1 MRRGKMKILLIS
13 NTSRSLYN
21 FRSGLMDALKENG
34 FRVAL
39 CASFDECTPKLQ
51 KKGFR
56 IIPVKLDR
64 KGKNPLKDMMLIASF
79 YRILRREKPD
89 LTLHFSIKPNI
100 YGAMAAR
107 LARVK
112 CINTVTGLGYVF
124 VEESLLLKFVKILY
138 KISFRFPENIFF
150 QNNHDLNFFM
160 NKNIINKNKAIL
172 VSGSGVNVKYFH
184 PDFCKGFKRK
194 NKNFVFLF
202 IGRLLWDKGIDQFV
216 KASKM
221 VRQRYPQTE
230 FCLLGRIDKENPSAV
245 SEKVIRDW
253 EKEKL
258 IKYLGTTHDV
268 RSFICQSDAVV
279 LPSFYKEGLPRSLL
293 EGMAMAKPIIATDI
307 PGCREV
313 VEDGKNGFLVPPKD
327 HNALARA
334 MIQLIE
340 LSLKEREKLGSFG
353 REKAVKEFDENNIIN
368 SYLEAITA
376 IVRK

>member
-1 MRRGKMKILLIS
+1 MKILLIS

-39 CASFDECTPKLQ
+39 CASFDEYTPKLQ

-79 YRILRREKPD
+79 YRILNREKPD
-89 LTLHFSIKPNI
+89 LALHFSIKPNI
-100 YGAMAAR
+100 YGAIAAR
-107 LARVK
+107 LAGVK

-124 VEESLLLKFVKILY
+124 IEESLLLKFVKILY

-202 IGRLLWDKGIDQFV
+202 VGRLLWDKGINQFV
-216 KASKM
+216 KASEI
-221 VRQRYPQTE
+221 VRKKYPQTE
-230 FCLLGRIDKENPSAV
+230 FCLLGRIDKGNPNAV
-245 SEKVIRDW
+245 PEKVIRDW

-258 IKYLGTTHDV
+258 IKYLGTTYDV

-279 LPSFYKEGLPRSLL
+279 LPSFYREGLPRSLL
-293 EGMAMAKPIIATDI
+293 EGMAMAKPIITTDF

-313 VEDGKNGFLVPPKD
+313 VEDGKNGFLVCPKD
-327 HNALARA
+327 HDALARA
-334 MIQLIE
+334 MVQLIE
-340 LSLKEREKLGSFG
+340 LSFKEREKLGSFG